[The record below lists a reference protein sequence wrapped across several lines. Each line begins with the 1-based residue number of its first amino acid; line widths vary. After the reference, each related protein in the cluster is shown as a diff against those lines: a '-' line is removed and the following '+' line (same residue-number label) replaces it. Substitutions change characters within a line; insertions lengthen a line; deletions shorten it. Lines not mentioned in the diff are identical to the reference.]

1 MKKGAQ
7 YQIKGISQDLAYQL
21 FNPQY
26 AFEMRNMRINTTDHN
41 SLLSLTNEK
50 GTSLSR
56 ILEIEGEEDRQLT
69 VLGVG
74 TFADYCVLFC
84 TDIAENEYETRD
96 FIFKLNY
103 NESIEKLFEGNLDFD
118 TDHPIRTVCVFENE
132 KIQKVYWVDGKNSP
146 RVINVAGDK
155 SVEDQKIN
163 FLPKL
168 KFQETVSIE
177 RVSGGRFPAGVIQY
191 ALTYSDKN
199 LQESN
204 IWYVSPLYYSTDA
217 TKGAAPG
224 EACNL
229 AFKLNFENLDTSYD
243 YIQIYVIVRTSLNA
257 TPAVYRIA
265 NISTTTTSFTD
276 NGYQW
281 EGYDTA
287 HLITKQLD
295 TFVPKLIASKDNTLF
310 LGNYTLTSSKLPLST
325 ESEQTFLED
334 LKDSL
339 YVDYLPTNFE
349 DKNTFVLKKG
359 SEAVKTFRDNE
370 WYRIG
375 IQFQDEYGTPSNIV
389 YLKDITTRMGNDHV
403 LPSFK
408 QKVIKL
414 SLPETIP
421 ESIMNRFKRYRLVMV
436 DRETLPHSTICQGML
451 CPTVYRV
458 LDRFNN
464 LPFAMSSWSMRASN
478 YYLNQKC
485 PEWRA
490 NYPLSSNTKVNGG
503 EIENQTDSIEVTD
516 IYWGTNSQQQQ
527 VYRYL
532 CVIWL
537 SKRKEESGYQ
547 VDPRLLVNVNIRLGR
562 TSNTNATKV
571 KECET
576 IYTGEYFSKS
586 FASLVS
592 EYGEAIY
599 TVSSFK
605 SWVISTVSNFLSS
618 VSNGNLIAG
627 NLANQINIQENFVSQ
642 FAENPSLVQSTLLG
656 SRYYDTGAVATDTVG
671 ISKDAAEAIANS
683 VGQPFFC
690 DHNILTFHSP
700 DVEKYQS
707 LIDSN
712 DNIKLRIVGYT
723 CMTESYFD
731 SYIAGS
737 PIPFSTSDGG
747 IMSYSK
753 KRAQGIYNAPLW
765 KDSDTNKAGSYLF
778 PTYTWHRIGSLG
790 EFSAKDENGIWYG
803 EYKRKVF
810 SNIHYC
816 KESCAFFDESFSQ
829 FDYEQRGATMFRFHL
844 DNTGTSITKAYAASP
859 EGIGAIDE
867 SATRKSGYIERTN
880 KFEILPENKWIGIFF
895 PKELYI
901 TIRDDNGYYIQDNEI
916 KNDTNTVLIN
926 EGQVYQAITKK
937 ANLVV
942 ITDLTG
948 IDNLYVTL
956 SQTKG
961 NEDTAEPTV
970 SKIFE
975 GNDYGVFPT
984 IGIPRVFNSNEITAL
999 KVTPQNNSD
1008 CIHEEL
1014 IYYGNVFMTHSYGV
1028 YRVPRYTSTSSVD
1041 PNTGVTTYEEHITAT
1056 GASITDP
1063 VYIAYKSTPH
1073 IVLPINYRRDME
1085 GVFPP
1090 SLPGV
1095 GESSLIYN
1103 NNNEVHGYLWS
1114 NQPHADKYQLMLS
1127 NKADNVIYIGELYQ
1141 DLTVEDIY
1149 GDTSPDNLVKYS
1161 WIPISDWNNINSE
1174 REAVGYGDTFIGRW
1188 ECLKTYAYSED
1199 SLQSYID
1206 ITSAVLE
1213 SDQNLEGRYDS
1224 YKGTTHGSTVT
1235 STNFGIYND
1244 VYTQQNN
1251 FFNYRILKEEDLVD
1265 NFQNQVCW
1273 SEVKTLGE
1281 ELDTWCQISAGDSM
1295 DFQGE
1300 YGQLQ
1305 GLINFQN
1312 ELYGLQDNAI
1322 YKLNYNTRVM
1332 ISPSDGQAIQI
1343 SNNFRV
1349 DPPLLIKEQC
1359 GITNQDALIKS
1370 PNSLYFFDEKRGR
1383 LFRMVGDQ
1391 VSELSTE
1398 KGVNSLI
1405 KNAGNLKKAF
1415 YDVLCKD
1422 IYFNY
1427 QEGALAFNEELDEFT
1442 SLYEYHNAN
1451 HLFTIKDKSFT
1462 TKDNKIWKQRTGD
1475 YNYFYGVYSPFYIQ
1489 LLVNNEPLIDKTF
1502 SNVEFTMD
1510 TVDANDLDA
1519 FDEIE
1524 TWNEYQHGQANL
1536 VPMDKQPSYAL
1547 RNIATDS
1554 KLRRKFR
1561 FWRAN
1566 IPRVT
1571 GSMDRMRNPWLM
1583 IKLSKNGLSTSKY
1596 RINNINVNYI

>member
-1 MKKGAQ
+1 MKKEAQ

-26 AFEMRNMRINTTDHN
+26 AFEMRNMRINTTDNN

-50 GTSLSR
+50 GTSLSK
-56 ILEIEGEEDRQLT
+56 ILEIEGEESRQLA

-84 TDIAENEYETRD
+84 TDTAVNEYETRD

-103 NESIEKLFEGNLDFD
+103 DESIIKLFEGNLNFD
-118 TDHPIRTVCVFENE
+118 AEYPIRTICAFENE

-177 RVSGGRFPAGVIQY
+177 RTSGGLFPAGVIQY

-204 IWYVSPLYYSTDA
+204 IWYVSPLYYSTSA
-217 TKGAAPG
+217 IKGAAPG
-224 EACNL
+224 ETCNL

-265 NISTTTTSFTD
+265 NISTTATSFTD

-281 EGYDTA
+281 ESYDPA
-287 HLITKQLD
+287 RLITKQLD

-334 LKDSL
+334 LREGL
-339 YVDYLPTNFE
+339 YVSYQPTNFE
-349 DKNTFVLKKG
+349 EKDTFALKNG

-403 LPSFK
+403 LPAFK
-408 QKVIKL
+408 QKVVKL
-414 SLPETIP
+414 TLPSIIP
-421 ESIMNRFKRYRLVMV
+421 ESISNRFKRYRLVMV

-464 LPFAMSSWSMRASN
+464 LPFAMSSWNMRAACTGP
-478 YYLNQKC
+478 Q
-485 PEWRA
+485 WFA
-490 NYPLSSNTKVNGG
+490 DYPLYNNTVVGGG
-503 EIENQTDSIEVTD
+503 EIENQTGVDTD
-516 IYWGTNSQQQQ
+516 AIYWGDGSQIQQT
-527 VYRYL
+527 YKYL

-537 SKRKEESGYQ
+537 TRRNDAGYQ

-562 TSNTNATKV
+562 TSNNNATKV
-571 KECET
+571 KECEF
-576 IYTGEYFSKS
+576 IYTNGFSKS
-586 FASLVS
+586 FSSLVS
-592 EYGEAIY
+592 EYGEGIY
-599 TVSSFK
+599 TVSGFS
-605 SWVISTVSNFLSS
+605 SWVIRTISNFLSS
-618 VSNGNLIAG
+618 VSRGDIIAG
-627 NLANQINIQENFVSQ
+627 NLASQLDIQENFISEFVQ
-642 FAENPSLVQSTLLG
+642 NPNIVQKNLLG
-656 SRYYDTGAVATDTVG
+656 SRYYDTGAIATDTVG
-671 ISKDAAEAIANS
+671 ITKEAAGAIANS

-707 LIDSN
+707 LIDNN
-712 DNIKLRIVGYT
+712 DNIKLRVVGYT
-723 CMTESYFD
+723 SMTESYFD
-731 SYIAGS
+731 KYIAGS
-737 PIPFSTSDGG
+737 PTPYMTASGG
-747 IMSYSK
+747 LADYSK
-753 KRAQGIYNAPLW
+753 KVIGGIYNAPLW
-765 KDSDTNKAGSYLF
+765 KDSDTNKAGSYTF
-778 PTYTWHRIGSLG
+778 PIYTWHRIGSLG
-790 EFSAKDENGIWYG
+790 EFSAKDTNGIWYG
-803 EYKRKVF
+803 EYKRKIF
-810 SNIHYC
+810 SNVHYC
-816 KESCAFFDESFSQ
+816 DESYAFFDESFAQ
-829 FDYEQRGATMFRFHL
+829 GFGDYGANISLFYL
-844 DNTGTSITKAYAASP
+844 NNTGEHTSEAYVTSQ
-859 EGIGAIDE
+859 EGILEIKDLAVN
-867 SATRKSGYIERTN
+867 KYPKYIASTE
-880 KFEILPENKWIGIFF
+880 EITLEPENGWVGMFF
-895 PKELYI
+895 SEGLYL
-901 TIRDDNGYYIQDNEI
+901 TIKDNNNNYYIKDNEI
-916 KNDTNTVLIN
+916 EEGTNTVLVGA
-926 EGQVYQAITKK
+926 EQVYNAIQKK
-937 ANLVV
+937 ANLVA

-948 IDNLYVTL
+948 IDKLYITL
-956 SQTKG
+956 HQTKG
-961 NEDTAEPTV
+961 NISTEEQDV
-970 SKIFE
+970 SKIFN

-984 IGIPRVFNSNEITAL
+984 IGTPRVFNSNEITAL
-999 KVTPQNNSD
+999 KIMPQNNSD
-1008 CIHEEL
+1008 CIHKEL
-1014 IYYGNVFMTHSYGV
+1014 IYYGNVFMTHNYGA
-1028 YRVPRYTSTSSVD
+1028 YNVPRYTATSSTD
-1041 PNTGVTTYEEHITAT
+1041 PNTGITTYTEEITAD
-1056 GASITDP
+1056 GATITDP

-1073 IVLPINYRRDME
+1073 IVFSMNYRRDID

-1090 SLPGV
+1090 TLPYPGDSQSIIED
-1095 GESSLIYN
+1095 ES
-1103 NNNEVHGYLWS
+1103 VHGYLWCS
-1114 NQPHADKYQLMLS
+1114 RTHTRKEQTMWAGYTER
-1127 NKADNVIYIGELYQ
+1127 NVIYIGELYQ

-1149 GDTSPDNLVKYS
+1149 GDTSPENLVKYS
-1161 WIPISDWNNINSE
+1161 WIPISSWCNINDHE
-1174 REAVGYGDTFIGRW
+1174 EATGYGDTFIGRW

-1206 ITSAVLE
+1206 ITSVILE

-1224 YKGTTHGSTVT
+1224 YKGTTHGTTVT
-1235 STNFGIYND
+1235 STNFGLYNE
-1244 VYTQQNN
+1244 VYTQQDN

-1312 ELYGLQDNAI
+1312 ELYGLQDSAI

-1343 SNNFRV
+1343 GNNFRV

-1359 GITNQDALIKS
+1359 GVTSQDAIIKS

-1383 LFRMVGDQ
+1383 LFRVVGDQ

-1398 KGVNSLI
+1398 KGINSLI
-1405 KNAGNLKKAF
+1405 KNAGELRTTF

-1422 IYFNY
+1422 VYFNY
-1427 QEGALAFNEELDEFT
+1427 QGGALAFNEELDEFT
-1442 SLYEYHNAN
+1442 SLYEYHNAD

-1462 TKDNKIWKQRTGD
+1462 TKDNKIWKQRTGE
-1475 YNYFYGVYSPFYIQ
+1475 YNYFYGIYSPFYVQ
-1489 LLVNNEPLIDKTF
+1489 LLVNSEPLVDKTF

-1510 TVDANDLDA
+1510 TVNADDLDA
-1519 FDEIE
+1519 FDKIE
-1524 TWNEYQHGQANL
+1524 TWNEYQQGQADL

-1547 RNIATDS
+1547 RNVATDS

-1566 IPRVT
+1566 IPRAT
-1571 GSMDRMRNPWLM
+1571 NSIDRMRNPWLM
-1583 IKLSKNGLSTSKY
+1583 IKLSKNELNTNKY
-1596 RINNINVNYI
+1596 RINNINVSYI